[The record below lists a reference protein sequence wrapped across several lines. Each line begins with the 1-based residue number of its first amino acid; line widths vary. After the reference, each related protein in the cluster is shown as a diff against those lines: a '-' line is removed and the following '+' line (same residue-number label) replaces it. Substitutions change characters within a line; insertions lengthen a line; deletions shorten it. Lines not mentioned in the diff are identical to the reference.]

1 MRWTRAALG
10 LTVIEVLIALAV
22 IGVVT
27 ATFTTAVVGNL
38 HHASVTGAR
47 TEAVQVLDYLGRRA
61 AGGDSAVLPAAGS
74 PLSWGYG
81 TLATSF
87 PDLTNHGGLSDP
99 ARYRADVSN
108 AGTVAMAGASATE
121 YDVRVCYQAGG
132 AEHCVQ
138 AATMGPAPATGGGTP
153 PLPGIY

>member
-1 MRWTRAALG
+1 MRGAATALG

-27 ATFTTAVVGNL
+27 AAFTTAVVGNL
-38 HHASVTGAR
+38 HHSSVTGAR

-61 AGGDSAVLPAAGS
+61 AGGDAAVLPASGS

-81 TLATSF
+81 TLAGSF

-99 ARYRADVSN
+99 ARYRATITN
-108 AGTVAMAGASATE
+108 GGAVAMAGAAATS
-121 YDVRVCYQAGG
+121 YQVSVCYQAGSG
-132 AEHCVQ
+132 EHCVQ
-138 AATMGPAPATGGGTP
+138 GTTLGPAPASGGTS